1 MHNETATRA
10 HRVITAALGAT
21 WYRDNADDALSV
33 ANLPAGGTA
42 VIERTTYALSGKV
55 EVQITLQLPNGDVW
69 ALATWDDDADE
80 YSMLADALAFVA
92 RHAPTAAASAAVTA

>member
-1 MHNETATRA
+1 MHNATATRA

-42 VIERTTYALSGKV
+42 VIERTTYALSGNV
-55 EVQITLQLPNGDVW
+55 EVQVTLQLPSGDVW
-69 ALATWDDDADE
+69 ALATWDDDDA
-80 YSMLADALAFVA
+80 YAMLADALTFIT
-92 RHAPTAAASAAVTA
+92 RHAPTAAASAEVTA